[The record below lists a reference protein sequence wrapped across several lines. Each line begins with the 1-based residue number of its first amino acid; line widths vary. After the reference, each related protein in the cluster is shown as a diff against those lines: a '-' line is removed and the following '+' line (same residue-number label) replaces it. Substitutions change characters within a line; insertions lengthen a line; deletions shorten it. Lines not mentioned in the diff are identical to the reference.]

1 MGLLTRYQRINIYT
15 AQTPVILYVLSQL
28 KLLANSYNES
38 ALTRTSHV
46 PHDRKA
52 RSARRLSAW
61 RKVSVSEVSGLG
73 DRKLIYPRTVPSPLF
88 CPSNNYTTYLLNDK
102 HSYVFLFPNLPL
114 AFLKTE

>member
-52 RSARRLSAW
+52 RR
-61 RKVSVSEVSGLG
+61 LG
-73 DRKLIYPRTVPSPLF
+73 DFALGARFLSQKSPGWETGSLFILVLKPLILYF
-88 CPSNNYTTYLLNDK
+88 
-102 HSYVFLFPNLPL
+102 
-114 AFLKTE
+114 